1 MSKQNADD
9 TIVMPLDHLGNPPI
23 AWIIE
28 PKGGTAPSNITPYLT
43 LKSQVAMKRYKAG
56 DFVTPYHTQREL
68 PQEDVL

>member
-9 TIVMPLDHLGNPPI
+9 TVVMPLDHLGNLPI

-28 PKGGTAPSNITPYLT
+28 SNGPHVAAPFLT
-43 LKSQVAMKRYKAG
+43 HKPAVAMKRYKAG

-68 PQEDVL
+68 PQEDEL